1 MAQQSINSIFKST
14 YYSQIKEYL
23 ISENFKYN
31 VIGDLGCGYAYPTL
45 DFSITDNK
53 KLFLFDGYS
62 DDNHLSGQ
70 QFYFTKQE
78 IKEFYATYSSK
89 HDIEFVDIAN
99 KDTYQSTDPI
109 DVWVSIMSVGLYIN
123 PIEYREFI
131 HRLGSSSYKFICTI
145 FKDNPIYNEHIE
157 IVNIIADKT
166 NNEDCS
172 LASEQKQFDVVLA
185 EVKFN

>member
-1 MAQQSINSIFKST
+1 MVHRPINSALKRE
-14 YYSQIKEYL
+14 YHLQIKEYL

-45 DFSITDNK
+45 DFSIIDNK

-62 DDNHLSGQ
+62 EDNE

-78 IKEFYATYSSK
+78 IKEFYTKHSSE
-89 HDIEFVDIAN
+89 HNIEFVNIAN
-99 KDTYQSTDPI
+99 KDTCQIIDPI

-123 PIEYREFI
+123 PAEYKEFI
-131 HRLGSSSYKFICTI
+131 HRLGSSSHRFICTI